1 MLRLGIDIGG
11 TFTDLTGIDET
22 SGEMFHL
29 KTLTD
34 PREPVRAVLQA
45 LDRAA
50 VPLEDLSFLS
60 HGSTIGINAVIER
73 KGARTAIVT
82 TRGFRDILEVRR
94 SARTHVL
101 DPLMDKPYI
110 FVPRRWRLEATE
122 RVLWD
127 GTVMEALDEEE
138 LSRTLEWAK
147 QEEVE
152 SVAVCF
158 LHSYANSVH
167 ERRAGEIL
175 SAQFPGIYHT
185 LSSDLVPEIGEYER
199 TSTAALNAYIHPVVH
214 RYLTQLETDLRERGL
229 CVDIHVMQSNGG
241 IMTAAEAS
249 RRPIHVMESGSAA
262 GSMAGAHVASLI
274 GMDSLVTFDMG
285 GTTTKASIIEAGQP
299 LTTLEYE
306 LFEEPNKPGSGWPI
320 RVPMIDIVEV
330 GAGGGTIG
338 WLDEGGN
345 LQVGPQ
351 SSGAEPGPV
360 CYDRGGTQ
368 PTVTDANAVLGRLT
382 ALLNGDLPLDTGK
395 ARKAIEEKVAQPLGL
410 SVEDAAS
417 GILEI
422 NDTRAADLLREMTIA
437 RGRDP
442 RDFTL
447 VAFGGAGP
455 LAAAYIMDQTGMAQ
469 AVIPRVPGNFSA
481 LGLLLT
487 DLAHDAV
494 RAYNDTLVNVDISS
508 INTFY
513 DEIEDGL
520 SGDLRREGISEKD
533 ISLDRSVDLR
543 YKGQFHVINLPF
555 PSGSVTEGALRGVAT
570 DFHAEHLRLFTYH
583 LEEEPLELVN
593 LRVRGTGKVPR
604 PSLPLARPG
613 EAQSA
618 LKGMRDVYF
627 RETRGTLPT
636 SIYDRE
642 LLGSGS
648 TLQGPAIVEEATSTT
663 LIPPGFKGDVD
674 ENGNILIRRAG

>member
-45 LDRAA
+45 LDQAA
-50 VPLEDLSFLS
+50 VRLEDISFLS

-127 GTVMEALDEEE
+127 GTVLEALDEEE
-138 LSRTLEWAK
+138 LSRTLEWAR
-147 QEEVE
+147 QQEVE

-167 ERRAGEIL
+167 EQRAGEIL
-175 SAQFPGIYHT
+175 STQFPGIYHT

-229 CVDIHVMQSNGG
+229 RVEIHVMQSNGG
-241 IMTAAEAS
+241 IMTAGEAS

-274 GMDSLVTFDMG
+274 GMESLVTFDMG

-299 LTTLEYE
+299 LTTVEYE

-395 ARKAIEEKVAQPLGL
+395 ARKAVDEKVAKPLGL
-410 SVEDAAS
+410 SIEDAAS

-455 LAAAYIMDQTGMAQ
+455 LAAAYIMDQTGMTQ
-469 AVIPRVPGNFSA
+469 AVIPKVPGTFSA

-494 RAYNDTLVNVDISS
+494 RAYNDTLENVDVSRLNS
-508 INTFY
+508 LY
-513 DEIEDGL
+513 SEIEDGL

-533 ISLDRSVDLR
+533 ISLHRSVDLR
-543 YKGQFHVINLPF
+543 YKGQFHVINMTF
-555 PSGSVTEGALRGVAT
+555 PSGTATDGTLREVAA
-570 DFHAEHLRLFTYH
+570 DFHAEHLRLFTYQ

-593 LRVRGTGKVPR
+593 LRVRGIGKVPR
-604 PSLPLARPG
+604 PALPRARPG
-613 EAQSA
+613 EVQAA
-618 LKGMRDVYF
+618 LKETRDVYF
-627 RETRGTLPT
+627 RETRGTLAT

-663 LIPPGFKGDVD
+663 LIPPGFSGNVD
-674 ENGNILIRRAG
+674 EHGNILIRREG